1 VLTFVVDGQPAA
13 EIDQNVIESVK
24 KKLMSIRLSEALL
37 FVVRSLIVDA
47 WLLLTSTSS
56 KSTVWCCVLQYCL
69 IL

>member
-47 WLLLTSTSS
+47 
-56 KSTVWCCVLQYCL
+56 
-69 IL
+69 